1 MTNGTEIPTPESGE
15 ANAEGRPQSVGMI
28 SLGCPKN
35 RVDSEIMLGELGQKG
50 FNIVAD
56 ADRADTVIVN
66 TCGFIDEAK
75 AESIEAILEMAEK
88 KSEGKGP
95 KQLLVAGCMVNRH
108 GQELADE
115 IPEIDGFISLDQL
128 RQVDKLVSLGGDAP
142 PAPGQSH
149 VVFDHT
155 APRMLT
161 TRGYGYL
168 KVAEGCN
175 NPCTFCAIPKWRGQ
189 FRSRTVD
196 SLVREARD
204 LEAGGLQELC
214 LVAQDTTRYGED
226 LGLGKHG
233 LTRLVEALL
242 EKTTFPWI
250 RFLYAYPTTL
260 DEELL
265 RLMGQEERFCSYID
279 MPLQHS
285 HPDMLKAMRRGGRA
299 ERYLRLLEKAR
310 KHAPDV
316 FLRSTFIVGFPG
328 ETEEHFKHLLNFVE
342 QAELDHLGGFVYSP
356 EDGTPGAELPGRV
369 PRSKATRRYEELLA
383 TQRPISLKRRK
394 ALVGKTLTVLVEGV
408 CEETEHLL
416 QARHHGMA
424 PDIDGRLLIN
434 DGFAPFGSL
443 AEVQVS
449 EAYADDLVAH
459 VVGPV
464 GAPGV
469 QPAESAEL
477 WQSVD

>member
-1 MTNGTEIPTPESGE
+1 MSSRGLESPT
-15 ANAEGRPQSVGMI
+15 RVGMI

-35 RVDSEIMLGELGQKG
+35 RVDSEIMLGELSGHG
-50 FNIVAD
+50 YEIVQD
-56 ADRADTVIVN
+56 GGDADTVIVN

-75 AESIEAILEMAEK
+75 EESIEAILDVARRK
-88 KSEGKGP
+88 TDGDVGK
-95 KQLLVAGCMVNRH
+95 LLVAGCMVNRY
-108 GQELADE
+108 GRELRDE
-115 IPEIDGFISLDQL
+115 IPEIDGFVSLDQL
-128 RQVDKLVSLGGDAP
+128 RDVGSLVQMGGDAP

-155 APRMLT
+155 APRKLT
-161 TRGYGYL
+161 TRGYAYL

-189 FRSRTVD
+189 FRSRSFD
-196 SLVREARD
+196 SLVEEARS
-204 LEAGGLQELC
+204 LEATGISELC

-226 LGLGKHG
+226 LDYGKHG
-233 LTRLVEALL
+233 LVRLVERLL
-242 EKTTFPWI
+242 ADTEIPWI

-260 DEELL
+260 DEELM

-299 ERYLRLLEKAR
+299 ERYLRQLEKAR
-310 KHAPDV
+310 TLAPDI

-328 ETEEHFKHLLNFVE
+328 EKEEHFRHLAQFVE
-342 QAELDHLGGFVYSP
+342 EARFDHLGGFVYSP
-356 EDGTPGAELPGRV
+356 EEGTPSAELPGRV
-369 PRSKATRRYEELLA
+369 PKTKAHRRYEELLEV
-383 TQRPISLKRRK
+383 QKPISLDQRQR
-394 ALVGKTLTVLVEGV
+394 LVGRTMTVLVEGV

-416 QARHHGMA
+416 QGRHHGMA

-434 DGFAPFGSL
+434 DGVAPAGTL
-443 AEVQVS
+443 AQVEIS
-449 EAYADDLVAH
+449 EAYADDLVGH
-459 VVGPV
+459 IVGPV

-469 QPAESAEL
+469 VPSESADL
-477 WQSVD
+477 IRAAMA